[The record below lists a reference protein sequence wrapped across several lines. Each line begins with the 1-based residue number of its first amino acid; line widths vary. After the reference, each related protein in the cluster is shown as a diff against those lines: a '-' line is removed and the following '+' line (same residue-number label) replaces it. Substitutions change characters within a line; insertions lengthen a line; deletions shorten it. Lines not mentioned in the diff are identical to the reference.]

1 MKKTADV
8 SLLFVVFI
16 WGVTFVM
23 VQNALSFL
31 EPFTFNAIRFFMA
44 FVFLFIPYLLTLHKR
59 GKTWNK
65 KLLIAGLHIG
75 VWLFLGYGF
84 QTIGLNYTT
93 PAKTGFITGLSVVM
107 VPVFSLLLLKLRLS
121 RNTVLGVVA
130 ATIGLYLMTFADRSN
145 LNVGDFLVFLC
156 AISFAMQ
163 IITTA
168 RYAKTLP
175 ALPLTLIQ
183 IFTVS
188 FLSLGSAILFN
199 EDYSVIF
206 KSEVMLQPEVWTA
219 LLVTAALATAFAFFA
234 QTFFQAYTTP
244 TRVALIFSME
254 PVFAAFSSFILIGEK
269 LTSASII
276 GCVFIFLGMIL
287 AELPSKKKK
296 SIATQDFS

>member
-1 MKKTADV
+1 MNKTADI

-31 EPFTFNAIRFFMA
+31 DPFTFNAVRFFMA
-44 FVFLFIPYLLTLHKR
+44 LVLLLIPYSLTFHNR

-65 KLLIAGLHIG
+65 GLFKAGIHIG

-84 QTIGLNYTT
+84 QTVGLNYTT

-107 VPVFSLLLLKLRLS
+107 VPVFSLLLLKQRLS
-121 RNTVLGVVA
+121 RNTVLGVAA
-130 ATIGLYLMTFADRSN
+130 ATVGLYLMTFADSSN
-145 LNVGDFLVFLC
+145 LNIGDLLVFLC

-183 IFTVS
+183 ISTVS
-188 FLSLGSAILFN
+188 LLSFVSALIFKEN
-199 EDYSVIF
+199 HSVIF
-206 KSEVMLQPEVWTA
+206 SSEVMLQKDVWTA

-254 PVFAAFSSFILIGEK
+254 PVFAALSSYILIGEK
-269 LTSASII
+269 LTTASII
-276 GCVFIFLGMIL
+276 GCAFIFLGMIL
-287 AELPSKKKK
+287 AELPSRKKKT
-296 SIATQDFS
+296 ITQEFS

>member
-1 MKKTADV
+1 MNKTADF

-31 EPFTFNAIRFFMA
+31 EPFTFNAVRFFMA
-44 FVFLFIPYLLTLHKR
+44 FVFLLIPYISTLHKK
-59 GKTWNK
+59 GKNWNK
-65 KLLIAGLHIG
+65 GLFKAGFHIG
-75 VWLFLGYGF
+75 VWLFLGYGL

-107 VPVFSLLLLKLRLS
+107 VPVFSLLLLKHRLS
-121 RNTVLGVVA
+121 RNTIIGVTA
-130 ATIGLYLMTFADRSN
+130 ATVGLYLMTFADRSN
-145 LNVGDFLVFLC
+145 LNIGDLLVFLC

-183 IFTVS
+183 ISTVS
-188 FLSLGSAILFN
+188 LLSYVSAF
-199 EDYSVIF
+199 IF
-206 KSEVMLQPEVWTA
+206 KENHSIIFSSEVMLQKDVWTA
-219 LLVTAALATAFAFFA
+219 LLVMAALATAFAFFA

-254 PVFAAFSSFILIGEK
+254 PVFAALSSYILIGEK

-276 GCVFIFLGMIL
+276 GCAFIFLGMIL
-287 AELPSKKKK
+287 ADLPANKKKP
-296 SIATQDFS
+296 IAKEFS

>member
-44 FVFLFIPYLLTLHKR
+44 FVFLLIPYLLTLHKR

-65 KLLIAGLHIG
+65 QLLIAGLHIG

-188 FLSLGSAILFN
+188 FLSLGSSILFN
-199 EDYSVIF
+199 EDFSVIF

-287 AELPSKKKK
+287 AELPTKKKK
-296 SIATQDFS
+296 SIATEDFS

>member
-1 MKKTADV
+1 MTKTADL

-31 EPFTFNAIRFFMA
+31 EPFTFNAVRFSLA
-44 FVFLFIPYLLTLHKR
+44 FLFLLIPYWCTVKQRQKTGDKGLLL
-59 GKTWNK
+59 
-65 KLLIAGLHIG
+65 AGIHIG

-84 QTIGLNYTT
+84 QTVGLNYTT
-93 PAKTGFITGLSVVM
+93 PAKTGFITGLSVIM
-107 VPVFSLLLLKLRLS
+107 VPVFSLLLLKHKLS
-121 RNTVLGVVA
+121 RPTIIGVGSATV
-130 ATIGLYLMTFADRSN
+130 GLYLMTFADRSTMN
-145 LNVGDFLVFLC
+145 IGDLLVFLC

-168 RYAKTLP
+168 RYAKSMP

-183 IFTVS
+183 LSTVS
-188 FLSLGSAILFN
+188 LLSFSSAFIFN
-199 EDYSVIF
+199 EDHSVIF
-206 KSEVMLQPEVWTA
+206 RPSVMLQKDVWTA

-254 PVFAAFSSFILIGEK
+254 PVFAALSSYILIGEK
-269 LTSASII
+269 LTLSSLI
-276 GCVFIFLGMIL
+276 GCALIFLGMIL
-287 AELPSKKKK
+287 AELPSRRRKMKI
-296 SIATQDFS
+296 SQDIS

>member
-1 MKKTADV
+1 MNKTADF

-31 EPFTFNAIRFFMA
+31 EPFTFNAVRFFMA
-44 FVFLFIPYLLTLHKR
+44 FVFLLIPYISTLHKK
-59 GKTWNK
+59 GKPWNK
-65 KLLIAGLHIG
+65 GLFKAGFHIG
-75 VWLFLGYGF
+75 VWLFLGYGL

-107 VPVFSLLLLKLRLS
+107 VPVFSLLLLKHRLS
-121 RNTVLGVVA
+121 RNTIIGVTA
-130 ATIGLYLMTFADRSN
+130 ATVGLYLMTFADRSN
-145 LNVGDFLVFLC
+145 LNIGDLLVFLC

-183 IFTVS
+183 ISTVS
-188 FLSLGSAILFN
+188 LLSYVSAF
-199 EDYSVIF
+199 IF
-206 KSEVMLQPEVWTA
+206 KENHSIIFSSEVMLQKDVWTA

-254 PVFAAFSSFILIGEK
+254 PVFAALSSYILIGEK

-276 GCVFIFLGMIL
+276 GCAFIFLGMIL
-287 AELPSKKKK
+287 ADLPANKKKP
-296 SIATQDFS
+296 IAKEFS

>member
-1 MKKTADV
+1 MNKTADL

-31 EPFTFNAIRFFMA
+31 EPFTFNAVRFLMA
-44 FVFLFIPYLLTLHKR
+44 VGFLLIPYLLTIHKR
-59 GKTWNK
+59 QKTGIK
-65 KLLIAGLHIG
+65 GLLLAGIHIG

-107 VPVFSLLLLKLRLS
+107 VPVFSLLLLKHKLSLRTLI
-121 RNTVLGVVA
+121 GVGA
-130 ATIGLYLMTFADRSN
+130 ATAGLYFMTLADRSTMN
-145 LNVGDFLVFLC
+145 IGDLLVFLC

-168 RYAKTLP
+168 RYAKSMP

-183 IFTVS
+183 LSTVS
-188 FLSLGSAILFN
+188 LLSFASAFIFN
-199 EDYSVIF
+199 EDHSVMF
-206 KSEVMLQPEVWTA
+206 RPSVMLQKDVWTA

-234 QTFFQAYTTP
+234 QTYFQAYTTP

-254 PVFAAFSSFILIGEK
+254 PVFAALSSYILIGEK
-269 LTSASII
+269 LTSASLI
-276 GCVFIFLGMIL
+276 GCALIFLGMIL
-287 AELPSKKKK
+287 AELPTRRKKTK
-296 SIATQDFS
+296 IAQEIS

>member
-1 MKKTADV
+1 MNKTADF

-31 EPFTFNAIRFFMA
+31 DPFTFNAVRFFMA
-44 FVFLFIPYLLTLHKR
+44 FVFLLIPYLFTLHKK
-59 GKTWNK
+59 GKNGSK
-65 KLLIAGLHIG
+65 GLFKAGFHIG
-75 VWLFLGYGF
+75 VWLFLGYGL

-107 VPVFSLLLLKLRLS
+107 VPVFSLLLLKHRLS
-121 RNTVLGVVA
+121 RNTIIGVAA

-145 LNVGDFLVFLC
+145 LNIGDLLVFWC

-168 RYAKTLP
+168 KYAKTLP

-183 IFTVS
+183 VSTVS
-188 FLSLGSAILFN
+188 LLSFVSAFIFKEN
-199 EDYSVIF
+199 HSVIF
-206 KSEVMLQPEVWTA
+206 SSEVMLQRDVWTA

-254 PVFAAFSSFILIGEK
+254 PVFAALSSYILIGEK

-276 GCVFIFLGMIL
+276 GCAFIFLGMIF
-287 AELPSKKKK
+287 AELPVKKKK
-296 SIATQDFS
+296 PVTQGFS

>member
-1 MKKTADV
+1 MNKTADF

-31 EPFTFNAIRFFMA
+31 DPFTFNAVRFFMA
-44 FVFLFIPYLLTLHKR
+44 FVFLLIPYISTLHKKA
-59 GKTWNK
+59 KTWNK
-65 KLLIAGLHIG
+65 GLIIAGFHIG
-75 VWLFLGYGF
+75 VWLFLGYGL

-107 VPVFSLLLLKLRLS
+107 VPVFSLLLLKHRLS
-121 RNTVLGVVA
+121 RNTMIGVAA

-145 LNVGDFLVFLC
+145 LNIGDLLVFLC

-183 IFTVS
+183 VSTVS
-188 FLSLGSAILFN
+188 LLSFVSAFIFN
-199 EDYSVIF
+199 ENHSVIF
-206 KSEVMLQPEVWTA
+206 SSEVMLKKDVWTA

-234 QTFFQAYTTP
+234 QTYFQAYTTP

-254 PVFAAFSSFILIGEK
+254 PVFAALSSYILIGEK
-269 LTSASII
+269 LTTASII
-276 GCVFIFLGMIL
+276 GCAFIFLGMIF
-287 AELPSKKKK
+287 AELPVKKKK
-296 SIATQDFS
+296 PVTQEFI

>member
-1 MKKTADV
+1 MNKTADI

-31 EPFTFNAIRFFMA
+31 DPFTFNAVRFFMA
-44 FVFLFIPYLLTLHKR
+44 LILLLIPYSLTFRNR

-65 KLLIAGLHIG
+65 GLFKAGIHIG

-84 QTIGLNYTT
+84 QTVGLNYTT

-107 VPVFSLLLLKLRLS
+107 VPVFSLLLLKHRLS
-121 RNTVLGVVA
+121 RNTVLGVAA
-130 ATIGLYLMTFADRSN
+130 ATVGLYLMTFADRSN
-145 LNVGDFLVFLC
+145 LNIGDLLVFLC

-183 IFTVS
+183 ISTVS
-188 FLSLGSAILFN
+188 LLSFVSALIFKEN
-199 EDYSVIF
+199 HSVIF
-206 KSEVMLQPEVWTA
+206 STEVMLQKDVWTA

-254 PVFAAFSSFILIGEK
+254 PVFAALSSYILIGEK
-269 LTSASII
+269 LTTASII
-276 GCVFIFLGMIL
+276 GCAFIFLGMIL

-296 SIATQDFS
+296 TITQEFS

>member
-1 MKKTADV
+1 MNKTADA

-31 EPFTFNAIRFFMA
+31 EPFTFNAVRFFMA
-44 FVFLFIPYLLTLHKR
+44 FVFLLIPYLLTVHKKP
-59 GKTWNK
+59 KTSNK
-65 KLLIAGLHIG
+65 GLLLAGIHIG

-107 VPVFSLLLLKLRLS
+107 VPVFSLLLLKHRLS
-121 RNTVLGVVA
+121 RPTVIGVGA
-130 ATIGLYLMTFADRSN
+130 ATAGLYLMTFADRSTMN
-145 LNVGDFLVFLC
+145 IGDFLVFLC

-168 RYAKTLP
+168 KYAKSMP

-183 IFTVS
+183 LSTVSLLSFASAFIFT
-188 FLSLGSAILFN
+188 
-199 EDYSVIF
+199 EDQSVIF
-206 KSEVMLQPEVWTA
+206 RPSVMLQKDVWTA

-254 PVFAAFSSFILIGEK
+254 PVFAAFSSYILIGEK
-269 LTSASII
+269 LTSASLI
-276 GCVFIFLGMIL
+276 GCALIFLGMIL
-287 AELPSKKKK
+287 AELPSRRKKTK
-296 SIATQDFS
+296 ITQEVS

>member
-1 MKKTADV
+1 MNKTADF

-31 EPFTFNAIRFFMA
+31 DPFTFNAVRFFMA
-44 FVFLFIPYLLTLHKR
+44 LFFLLIPYISTLRKR

-65 KLLIAGLHIG
+65 GLFRAGFHIG
-75 VWLFLGYGF
+75 VWLFLGYGL
-84 QTIGLNYTT
+84 QTIGLNHTT

-107 VPVFSLLLLKLRLS
+107 VPVFSLLLLKHRLS
-121 RNTVLGVVA
+121 RNTIIGVA
-130 ATIGLYLMTFADRSN
+130 AATVGLYLMTFADRSN
-145 LNVGDFLVFLC
+145 LNIGDLLVFLC

-168 RYAKTLP
+168 RYAKTHP

-183 IFTVS
+183 VSTVS
-188 FLSLGSAILFN
+188 FLSFVSALIFKEN
-199 EDYSVIF
+199 HSVIF
-206 KSEVMLQPEVWTA
+206 SSEVMLQKDVWTA

-234 QTFFQAYTTP
+234 QTYFQAYTTP

-254 PVFAAFSSFILIGEK
+254 PVFAALSSYILIGEK

-276 GCVFIFLGMIL
+276 GCVFIFMGMIL
-287 AELPSKKKK
+287 AELPAKKKK
-296 SIATQDFS
+296 PVTQEFT

>member
-1 MKKTADV
+1 MNKTADF

-31 EPFTFNAIRFFMA
+31 DPFTFNAVRFFMA
-44 FVFLFIPYLLTLHKR
+44 FVFLLIPYISTLHKK

-65 KLLIAGLHIG
+65 DLIIAGFHIG
-75 VWLFLGYGF
+75 VWLFLGYGL

-107 VPVFSLLLLKLRLS
+107 VPVFSLLLLKHRLS
-121 RNTVLGVVA
+121 RNTMIGVAA

-145 LNVGDFLVFLC
+145 LNIGDLLVFLC

-183 IFTVS
+183 VSTVS
-188 FLSLGSAILFN
+188 LLSFVSAFIFN
-199 EDYSVIF
+199 ENHSVIF
-206 KSEVMLQPEVWTA
+206 SSEVMLKKDVWTA

-254 PVFAAFSSFILIGEK
+254 PVFAALSSYILIGEK
-269 LTSASII
+269 LTTASII
-276 GCVFIFLGMIL
+276 GCAFIFLGMIF
-287 AELPSKKKK
+287 AELPVKKKK
-296 SIATQDFS
+296 PVTQELS

>member
-1 MKKTADV
+1 MNKTADL

-31 EPFTFNAIRFFMA
+31 EPFTFNAVRFFMA
-44 FVFLFIPYLLTLHKR
+44 LIFLLIPYLLTVRKR
-59 GKTWNK
+59 QKRSNK
-65 KLLIAGLHIG
+65 GLLLAGIHIG

-107 VPVFSLLLLKLRLS
+107 VPVFSLLLLKHKLS
-121 RNTVLGVVA
+121 RHTMIGVGA
-130 ATIGLYLMTFADRSN
+130 ATAGLYLMTFADRTTMN
-145 LNVGDFLVFLC
+145 IGDLLVFLC

-168 RYAKTLP
+168 RYAKSLP

-183 IFTVS
+183 LSTVS
-188 FLSLGSAILFN
+188 SLSFASAFIFN
-199 EDYSVIF
+199 ENHSVIF
-206 KSEVMLQPEVWTA
+206 QPSVMLQKDVWTA
-219 LLVTAALATAFAFFA
+219 LLVTAAFATAFAFFA

-254 PVFAAFSSFILIGEK
+254 PVFAALSSYILIGEK
-269 LTSASII
+269 LTSASLI
-276 GCVFIFLGMIL
+276 GCALIFLGMIL
-287 AELPSKKKK
+287 AELPSRRKKTK
-296 SIATQDFS
+296 ITQEIS

>member
-1 MKKTADV
+1 MNKTADA

-31 EPFTFNAIRFFMA
+31 EPFTFNAVRFFMA
-44 FVFLFIPYLLTLHKR
+44 FVFLLVPYLVTVHKR
-59 GKTWNK
+59 TKTSNK
-65 KLLIAGLHIG
+65 GLLLAGIHIG

-107 VPVFSLLLLKLRLS
+107 VPVFSLLLLKHRLS
-121 RNTVLGVVA
+121 RPTVIGVGA
-130 ATIGLYLMTFADRSN
+130 ATAGLYLMTFADRSTMN
-145 LNVGDFLVFLC
+145 TGDFLVFLC

-168 RYAKTLP
+168 KYAKSMP

-183 IFTVS
+183 LSTVSLLSFASAFIFT
-188 FLSLGSAILFN
+188 
-199 EDYSVIF
+199 EDQSVIF
-206 KSEVMLQPEVWTA
+206 RPSVMLQKDVWTA

-254 PVFAAFSSFILIGEK
+254 PVFAAFSSYILIGEK
-269 LTSASII
+269 LTSASLI
-276 GCVFIFLGMIL
+276 GCALIFLGMIL
-287 AELPSKKKK
+287 AELPSRRKKTK
-296 SIATQDFS
+296 ITQEIS

>member
-8 SLLFVVFI
+8 TLLFVVFI

-31 EPFTFNAIRFFMA
+31 EPFSFNAVRFFIA
-44 FVFLFIPYLLTLHKR
+44 FLFLLFPYFLTLHK
-59 GKTWNK
+59 KSNTCSK
-65 KLLIAGLHIG
+65 EVLIAGIHIG
-75 VWLFLGYGF
+75 AWLFLGYAF
-84 QTIGLNYTT
+84 QTKGLELTT

-107 VPVFSLLLLKLRLS
+107 VPVFSLLLLKLKLY
-121 RNTVLGVVA
+121 RNTVMGVVA
-130 ATIGLYLMTFADRSN
+130 ATFGLYLMAFVDRSS
-145 LNVGDFLVFLC
+145 LNAGDFLVFLC

-183 IFTVS
+183 ICTVS
-188 FLSLGSAILFN
+188 FLSFVSALLFDEN
-199 EDYSVIF
+199 YSVVF
-206 KSEVMLQPEVWTA
+206 KAEVMLQTEVWTA

-234 QTFFQAYTTP
+234 QTYFQAYTTP

-254 PVFAAFSSFILIGEK
+254 PVFAAATSYIWINEK
-269 LTSASII
+269 LTMASLV
-276 GCVFIFLGMIL
+276 GCAFIFVGMIL
-287 AELPSKKKK
+287 AELPQKKGKAI
-296 SIATQDFS
+296 SSEVT

>member
-1 MKKTADV
+1 MNKTADF

-31 EPFTFNAIRFFMA
+31 DPFTFNAVRFFMA
-44 FVFLFIPYLLTLHKR
+44 FVFLLIPYILTLHKK

-65 KLLIAGLHIG
+65 RLFIAGFHIG
-75 VWLFLGYGF
+75 VWLFLGYGL

-107 VPVFSLLLLKLRLS
+107 VPVFSLLLLKHRLS
-121 RNTVLGVVA
+121 RNTIIGVAA

-145 LNVGDFLVFLC
+145 LNIGDLLVFLC

-183 IFTVS
+183 VSTVS
-188 FLSLGSAILFN
+188 LLSFISAFIFKEN
-199 EDYSVIF
+199 HSVIF
-206 KSEVMLQPEVWTA
+206 SSEVMMQKDVWTA

-254 PVFAAFSSFILIGEK
+254 PVFAALSSYILIGEK
-269 LTSASII
+269 LNSASII
-276 GCVFIFLGMIL
+276 GCAFIFLGMIF
-287 AELPSKKKK
+287 AELPVKKKK
-296 SIATQDFS
+296 PVTQEFS

>member
-1 MKKTADV
+1 MNKTADF

-31 EPFTFNAIRFFMA
+31 DPFTFNAVRFFMA
-44 FVFLFIPYLLTLHKR
+44 FVFLLIPYISTLHKK

-65 KLLIAGLHIG
+65 GLIIAGFHIG
-75 VWLFLGYGF
+75 VWLFLGYGL

-107 VPVFSLLLLKLRLS
+107 VPVFSLLLLKHRLS
-121 RNTVLGVVA
+121 RNTLIGVAA

-145 LNVGDFLVFLC
+145 LNIGDLLVFLC

-183 IFTVS
+183 VSTVS
-188 FLSLGSAILFN
+188 LLSFVSAFIFN
-199 EDYSVIF
+199 ENHSVIF
-206 KSEVMLQPEVWTA
+206 SSEVMLQKDVWTA

-254 PVFAAFSSFILIGEK
+254 PVFAALSSYILIGEK
-269 LTSASII
+269 LTTASII
-276 GCVFIFLGMIL
+276 GCAFIFLGMIF
-287 AELPSKKKK
+287 AELPVKKKK
-296 SIATQDFS
+296 SVTQEFS

>member
-59 GKTWNK
+59 GKTRNK

-121 RNTVLGVVA
+121 RNTVMGVVA

>member
-65 KLLIAGLHIG
+65 NLLIAGLHIG

-121 RNTVLGVVA
+121 RNTVMGVVA